1 MATLTQDPPPP
12 PGVLMFDSPETSDID
27 QIDVHDLDAKHALGV
42 ASPEST
48 PTLIASPEA
57 AEVLSGLYSS
67 ERSFPC
73 SGRSQLFF
81 APPGERRVRRE
92 KREATARSYCNQCS
106 VKDMCKLAGRVGR
119 EHGMWGAENDEERA
133 AAGYA
138 PLFPHRKA
146 IVRAAQDAK
155 QHSRV
160 SA

>member
-1 MATLTQDPPPP
+1 
-12 PGVLMFDSPETSDID
+12 MFDSPETTYID
-27 QIDVHDLDAKHALGV
+27 QIDVHDLDQKPTIDIT
-42 ASPEST
+42 SPDSA
-48 PTLIASPEA
+48 PTLVASPEA
-57 AEVLSGLYSS
+57 ADVLSGLYNS

-73 SGRSQLFF
+73 SGRGQIFF

-106 VKDMCKLAGRVGR
+106 VKEMCKLAGRVGR

-155 QHSRV
+155 QHAPV